1 MFRRF
6 FSVLLGVLALTAA
19 AAALAESFPG
29 TYTATAQGC
38 GGGVTVEVIFDET
51 QIAYRHGRRAF

>member
-6 FSVLLGVLALTAA
+6 FSVLLGLLALTAA
-19 AAALAESFPG
+19 AAALAESFYLPG

-38 GGGVTVEVIFDET
+38 GGGRD
-51 QIAYRHGRRAF
+51 RRGDL

>member
-6 FSVLLGVLALTAA
+6 FSVLLGLLALTAA
-19 AAALAESFPG
+19 AAALAESFYLPG

-38 GGGVTVEVIFDET
+38 GGRPLRWMPSP
-51 QIAYRHGRRAF
+51 ARP